1 VTPESTGEPPGA
13 DAAAAEPETPGRDEE
28 GRASAAESTGAPG
41 PPGEGTGSP
50 RSREAGPRRRARAGT
65 RRKTSISMPSVSV
78 PPIGEISSSATRIIQ
93 QAADILEEEV
103 AAGIQAARGMESR
116 FIDIEETRAHDPTEV
131 ISRIRKDAHELID
144 ILVDLVDV
152 AGSRAGD
159 MVGMVTSM
167 AGKEE
172 QGDTRLSAPAGTS
185 RRTWPR
191 SAGRGPSV
199 SVLAVP
205 TPIAPGSSAEVIM
218 TVDNDGLSPT
228 GPFGFVCS
236 DLVDAGGHRI
246 PPDAVQFNPATL
258 SLGPESRTRMTVTV
272 TPPVGTPPGSYS
284 GMMQATVLE
293 QLKAIL
299 SFDVG

>member
-1 VTPESTGEPPGA
+1 
-13 DAAAAEPETPGRDEE
+13 
-28 GRASAAESTGAPG
+28 
-41 PPGEGTGSP
+41 
-50 RSREAGPRRRARAGT
+50 
-65 RRKTSISMPSVSV
+65 MPSVSV
-78 PPIGEISSSATRIIQ
+78 PAMGEISSSATRIIQ

-131 ISRIRKDAHELID
+131 ISRIRNDAHELID

-159 MVGMVTSM
+159 VVGLVTSM
-167 AGKEE
+167 GGKE
-172 QGDTRLSAPAGTS
+172 QDDTRLSGPGESS

-199 SVLAVP
+199 SVLTVP
-205 TPIAPGSSAEVIM
+205 TPIAPGSPAEVIM

-228 GPFGFVCS
+228 GPFEFVCS
-236 DLVDAGGHRI
+236 DLIDAGGHRI

-272 TPPVGTPPGSYS
+272 TPPLGTPPGSYS
-284 GMMQATVLE
+284 GMLQATVLE